1 MQDSVFRSEYT
12 VNCNDKL
19 LDLSTPKVMG
29 VLNLTPDSFFDGGK
43 FMEEK
48 KMLGQVE
55 KMLNEGAAIIDVGAV
70 STRPGSKP
78 VSIKT
83 EIERLIP
90 AMKTLVKK
98 FPTAVFS
105 ADTFRSIVAVKA
117 IEAGAAIVN
126 DISGGEMDKKMFQT
140 VGELKVPYIL
150 MHMKGT
156 PQTMQKKPVYK
167 DVVKELI
174 DFFQKRIFQLR
185 KAGVHDIIIDPG
197 FGFGKTTKHN
207 YEILRNLS
215 LFKMLDCPVLVGI
228 SRKSMINKVL
238 KTIPE
243 NALNGTTVLNTIA
256 LVNGAKILRVHDVKE
271 AVEAVTLFT
280 QYSQE

>member
-238 KTIPE
+238 KTTPE